1 MAINAATGSQ
11 ECQKRLEYWI
21 SELQACADANA
32 KNHPEWGRGYVG
44 GVPGSDRIW
53 SAFKKGDFGPYS
65 GSWVPFYNLHK
76 MYAGLRDAWLYC
88 GNEQAKQLFLGFCD
102 WAIDLTAGLSDAQME
117 RALDT
122 EHADAKIE
130 KMEFTKEIQAVFDE
144 MPEMKTMIDNK
155 MAELVNTLGK
165 SLKEEYGN
173 SITFDIIEQTDAK
186 LTLKEENDDEPKT
199 FTRQ

>member
-1 MAINAATGSQ
+1 MKKRILLLMVALMTVMGISAQSIVGTWADEPEKDESGQTEQVILNIGQKTFEMNILVDSSDEETGTVIVSVSLPGTYTCKDSQ
-11 ECQKRLEYWI
+11 L
-21 SELQACADANA
+21 
-32 KNHPEWGRGYVG
+32 V
-44 GVPGSDRIW
+44 V
-53 SAFKKGDFGPYS
+53 
-65 GSWVPFYNLHK
+65 
-76 MYAGLRDAWLYC
+76 
-88 GNEQAKQLFLGFCD
+88 
-102 WAIDLTAGLSDAQME
+102 
-117 RALDT
+117 ALDT

-155 MAELVNTLGK
+155 MAEMVTGLGK

>member
-1 MAINAATGSQ
+1 M
-11 ECQKRLEYWI
+11 
-21 SELQACADANA
+21 
-32 KNHPEWGRGYVG
+32 
-44 GVPGSDRIW
+44 
-53 SAFKKGDFGPYS
+53 
-65 GSWVPFYNLHK
+65 
-76 MYAGLRDAWLYC
+76 
-88 GNEQAKQLFLGFCD
+88 
-102 WAIDLTAGLSDAQME
+102 
-117 RALDT
+117 ALDT

-130 KMEFTKEIQAVFDE
+130 KMEFTKEIQTVFDE

-186 LTLKEENDDEPKT
+186 LTLKEENDDEPKP